1 MELVQLNCYCFPLR
15 GSSLSSI
22 PHCRVHIVVIIRSFV
37 GVAVVATHVLY
48 FLLLLYH
55 HSLSV
60 YVVLHFHCTAAVNGS
75 CAMPQEGGEREGVWH
90 CLSTAN
96 CKLKL
101 GELLTVKTV
110 PIVLLSLSSLMLTFY
125 CRLARFQIIAT
136 GNIDNMFV
144 FTAWKCVWKGGG
156 RGACQNWFPPLVVAF
171 NVFAVV
177 SNLLRECHAMLSSFP
192 ELIT

>member
-1 MELVQLNCYCFPLR
+1 MYLLV
-15 GSSLSSI
+15 
-22 PHCRVHIVVIIRSFV
+22 
-37 GVAVVATHVLY
+37 
-48 FLLLLYH
+48 LLYH
-55 HSLSV
+55 LSLSV

-75 CAMPQEGGEREGVWH
+75 CAMPQEGGEREGAWH

-110 PIVLLSLSSLMLTFY
+110 PIVLSLSSLMLSFY

-144 FTAWKCVWKGGG
+144 FTACKCVERGREGGVSK
-156 RGACQNWFPPLVVAF
+156 LVSPF
-171 NVFAVV
+171 G
-177 SNLLRECHAMLSSFP
+177 CSF
-192 ELIT
+192 